1 MQVAFL
7 ISFTFSVSKPT
18 TTWFM
23 PKLLK
28 YKRGS
33 GAYVRASIGGKF
45 VTFQLTINGAEFLK
59 KYGIYP
65 DQNFDLN
72 LLVRLRRKGDAFTH
86 SGAVDL
92 MDVSQDEFDFKESQE
107 LDFILPKCEVYGS
120 FDDLDLVVLESGSE
134 KKARILGAKA
144 RLQQIDK
151 IILSVPLWILSKFS
165 LAHLEQGG
173 RIPPESPAIIK
184 LHAWFDDDLDSRC
197 SSVKAKTV
205 QESLFLEL
213 EGDLIFQRST
223 ELRDS

>member
-1 MQVAFL
+1 
-7 ISFTFSVSKPT
+7 
-18 TTWFM
+18 M

-33 GAYVRASIGGKF
+33 GAYVRASIGGKL

-72 LLVRLRRKGDAFTH
+72 LLVRLCRKGDAFTH

-92 MDVSQDEFDFKESQE
+92 MDFSQDEFDFKESQY
-107 LDFILPKCEVYGS
+107 LDFILPKCETYGC

-144 RLQQIDK
+144 RVQQTDK
-151 IILSVPLWILSKFS
+151 VILSVPLLILSKFS

-184 LHAWFDDDLDSRC
+184 LHEWFDDDLDTQW

-205 QESLFLEL
+205 QEGLSLEL
-213 EGDLIFQRST
+213 EGDLIFQRSI
-223 ELRDS
+223 